1 MDKFSE
7 SESDS
12 DSNPDSAS
20 YQSNQDN
27 ASAQRSAT
35 TGGATVGSDTGIY
48 HFSLYVHIFLWQTFI
63 FNKQIF
69 IAVCNFFLVYL
80 TWSCAHV
87 IEI

>member
-1 MDKFSE
+1 MYNYFSE

-35 TGGATVGSDTGIY
+35 TGGATAGSDTGISY
-48 HFSLYVHIFLWQTFI
+48 IFVML
-63 FNKQIF
+63 
-69 IAVCNFFLVYL
+69 CSNFLFWKYIIKKKNSVKHLL
-80 TWSCAHV
+80 HV
-87 IEI
+87 FYQMICFCFH